1 MVSTTASSSG
11 ALMILLPFFLVSFV
25 LMVVLA
31 AALTLSIVLGIIVR
45 KRARTETVQGMPAV
59 GARSGYTLG
68 LLVIIFSIVALVL
81 LGVCVI
87 FFAMIP
93 AEAYESLFS
102 H

>member
-1 MVSTTASSSG
+1 
-11 ALMILLPFFLVSFV
+11 
-25 LMVVLA
+25 
-31 AALTLSIVLGIIVR
+31 
-45 KRARTETVQGMPAV
+45 MPAV

-93 AEAYESLFS
+93 AEAYESLFG